1 MRTFLIPLFILITF
15 TVNAQSTWK
24 LDSGHSSINF
34 SVSHLVISEIT
45 GSFDQ
50 FDITATTGDDFSLP
64 KFDVSIKTASINTKN
79 SQRDNHLRADDFFD
93 AEKHPAITF
102 KNTSVKKT
110 GDKTFTL
117 KGNLTV
123 KGITKEVSFN
133 GTLNGILKTDRGEKA
148 GLKLTTTIKRTDF
161 KIGGSVSSIGEDVM
175 VVIHLEMGKQ

>member
-1 MRTFLIPLFILITF
+1 MRTFLATLFVLVAF
-15 TVNAQSTWK
+15 TMNAQSTWK

-50 FDITATTGDDFSLP
+50 FDITAITGDDFSNP

-102 KNTSVKKT
+102 KNSSVEKT
-110 GDKTFTL
+110 GDKTFSVT
-117 KGNLTV
+117 GNLTI
-123 KGITKEVSFN
+123 KGITKEVTFN

-148 GLKLTTTIKRTDF
+148 GLKLTTTINRTDF
-161 KIGGSVSSIGEDVM
+161 KVGGGMGSIGEDVM
-175 VVIHLEMGKQ
+175 VVIHLEMKKQ